1 LAQEKAIYHPKRGFD
16 CPPSSILARKG
27 TSLLSSRIRTGMQL
41 DYRGT
46 FATASYLPAP
56 ASKNSMPE
64 LKITASDG
72 QVTVQELHNILN
84 FVTSALLVESAREGV
99 RLTCDLRSLSLPPTH
114 VTSALVDLLAEFGRQ
129 HQALLQEKL
138 VVRKVCVPPGSR
150 FRVAKQ
156 ILDLLFAACP
166 PTKCTYL
173 VTNLDDIMPE
183 EVAVFG
189 PVHEHGECVTTQDS
203 SYAALLKHHWRRRGS
218 VEKPLK
224 LRRRD
229 RLRHGA
235 DKAFRSVRNVCARG
249 IGCES
254 LAADD
259 ASSASGA
266 VSPSSLV
273 PLDEEIF
280 AIRLPKRPSSGG
292 RRQGWLQWLSAKLSH
307 GAQII
312 CSA

>member
-1 LAQEKAIYHPKRGFD
+1 
-16 CPPSSILARKG
+16 
-27 TSLLSSRIRTGMQL
+27 MQL

-229 RLRHGA
+229 RLAMGQTRLSAQCAMYVHVASDARAWRQMMRAPHQELFPRAHWFHSMRRFLQSDYQSDRLVVVEGK
-235 DKAFRSVRNVCARG
+235 DGYSGCLQSSPMVHRSSV
-249 IGCES
+249 
-254 LAADD
+254 LLDD
-259 ASSASGA
+259 ALFHS
-266 VSPSSLV
+266 
-273 PLDEEIF
+273 
-280 AIRLPKRPSSGG
+280 
-292 RRQGWLQWLSAKLSH
+292 
-307 GAQII
+307 
-312 CSA
+312 